1 MTSAKDILLRQ
12 QIIVCPYDQQACK
25 EEMDAIEQAAKDASH
40 VDPNNPMLPARAI
53 IRANDKDSLKAL
65 GLTVVGGQRKI
76 LID

>member
-40 VDPNNPMLPARAI
+40 VDPNNPMLPARTI
-53 IRANDKDSLKAL
+53 IRANDKDALKAL
-65 GLTVVGGQRKI
+65 GLTIVGGQRKI

>member
-40 VDPNNPMLPARAI
+40 VDPNNPMLPARTI
-53 IRANDKDSLKAL
+53 IRAIDKDALKAL
-65 GLTVVGGQRKI
+65 GLTIVGGQRKI